1 MSELSN
7 AVSLAFRSEY
17 QTRAEELHK
26 WVDPLTEE
34 LFWKN
39 PFSYGNSVGHLVLHL
54 TGNLSYYIGAQIA
67 GTGYLRNRDLEF
79 TEMRRPNKVDV
90 LGSFDQAMRM
100 VLATI
105 AAQTEKDWITAYVGD
120 GEPLANNRFTIF
132 LRCAV
137 HFYHHLGQ
145 INFICR
151 ELGK

>member
-39 PFSYGNSVGHLVLHL
+39 PFGYGNSVGHLVLHL
-54 TGNLSYYIGAQIA
+54 TGNLSYYIGTQVA

-90 LGSFDQAMRM
+90 LGSFDQAIGV

-105 AAQTEKDWITAYVGD
+105 EAQREEDWIAAYVGER
-120 GEPLANNRFTIF
+120 EPLANNRFAIF

-145 INFICR
+145 INLICR